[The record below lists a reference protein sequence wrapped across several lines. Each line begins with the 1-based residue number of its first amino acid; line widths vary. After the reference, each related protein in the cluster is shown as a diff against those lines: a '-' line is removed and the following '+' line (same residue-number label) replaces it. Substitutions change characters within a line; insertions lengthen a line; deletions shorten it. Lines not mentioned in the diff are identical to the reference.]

1 MSAHN
6 PGRPP
11 KQAAKKRQQLHF
23 SLYDED
29 IQRLE
34 ELTDNRSEF
43 IRQCI
48 AKAWS
53 EQHDGDQTLTL
64 TVPRWLIREVVCLI
78 KERTSPGR
86 AAVVEALVE
95 ELFATP

>member
-23 SLYDED
+23 SMYDED

-53 EQHDGDQTLTL
+53 EKHDGDQTLTL
-64 TVPRWLIREVVCLI
+64 NVPTWLIRELLLLI
-78 KERTSPGR
+78 KQRTPPSR
-86 AAVVEALVE
+86 AAIVEALVE
-95 ELFATP
+95 ELFATA

>member
-1 MSAHN
+1 MAANS

-11 KQAAKKRQQLHF
+11 KQAAQKRHQLHF

-34 ELTDNRSEF
+34 QLTDNRSEF

-48 AKAWS
+48 AQSWTAKN
-53 EQHDGDQTLTL
+53 EQALTFK
-64 TVPRWLIREVVCLI
+64 VPKRLVAELLPLLKQCV
-78 KERTSPGR
+78 PPHR
-86 AAVVEALVE
+86 AALVE
-95 ELFATP
+95 TLIQEVLAAKPG